1 MKTVSQAFLDAQAAN
16 LITYYYEIKMF
27 RRYWDSVTQSYL
39 YEETGTD
46 IKPYFFNMSN
56 INWQL
61 DTEALNVW
69 RVSNVQ
75 LELKNDYGQFNEGSG
90 QFFNSTY
97 QRFKTKIE
105 IKIGYILPDETNEI
119 VYAFTGLIVD
129 DVLNNQESQTV
140 TIPLSG
146 KEILTA
152 LTSAEDVS
160 IAVTGETLGTGAL
173 IKEFYTMNQNVLSVQ
188 KVYINGVEQTL
199 TTHYSVS
206 NLYQTR
212 YGALI
217 TFVTAPAL
225 TDIITCDYTWGNN
238 QIAVGEQIGTGSLNA
253 TFQTDNKGVGV
264 IDAVYI
270 DGEELSSIDYTV
282 NDLNDKDNFAKINFP
297 VGVGAGQVVT
307 CDYHHWHKNIAI
319 ETMLGY
325 LLDAAGFP
333 STDRTIGSIDVGAFL
348 KYEIW
353 DNKGNWDGMTLSRNC
368 DTGTNIGSLM
378 MKNENL
384 VTDIA
389 SNVRVSVSGTFPE
402 QSASMGAFD
411 YANKYECNEAPEA
424 ATPAWTSDD
433 DPIIGWDIHS
443 VDGIAEI
450 VSRRTNGSWW
460 DSIMFYIDCNIGRSF
475 KARLKLKTD
484 TATNNGGYAKIVF
497 SVTSAGPGTEG
508 VTISYENGKWWL
520 YLSIFE
526 AGIDLGITDKE
537 WADFHTVEYVYNAE
551 EGKVLLLWDGVVL
564 SSGTNHAVMYS
575 TCIQIAIMNP
585 DDHVYLYLDYLYWDT
600 ATSNQSSIISSALDL
615 GTTSPSRNGLGTLLK
630 SCTIPTDGSKITFK
644 AQTSGTPDFAS
655 DNDAWRDVVWVGDVG
670 TISSST
676 VMKRYIRWTAIWY
689 RKELVSPVLNYLS
702 FPAHAVTDVID
713 CGTNLDVYNAFSIFK
728 QDFDGAIKVYSQT
741 SADGSTW
748 DAEAEVIAGVIASTK
763 RRYIR
768 FRDVMYFTAIGDS
781 PKVQKQYF
789 TYKIT
794 SLLIA
799 MADFSGMTV
808 QSAIEEFAK
817 LLDYE
822 IGVDADGKYF
832 FRAKNVS
839 TDVDMQLSDSTNIL
853 SIDND
858 NGGWER
864 IFNKIRVSIG
874 KFNSLMSP
882 DTQGEAVPH
891 SITKYGTRELSID
904 TSGIEV
910 DDNLDLSSGLVEVY
924 YDRYHLPKRQIR
936 LKCKMLPQLEL
947 SDTVNVNW
955 LALSWYWFWG
965 DSRAY
970 WGKPDIFY
978 IGNEMLPISNL
989 LSNIV
994 GLELDLNA
1002 WELYIVIREI

>member
-27 RRYWDSVTQSYL
+27 RRYWDTVTQSYL
-39 YEETGTD
+39 YEETGMD
-46 IKPYFFNMSN
+46 IKPYFFSMSN

-61 DTEALNVW
+61 DAEGLNVW

-90 QFFNSTY
+90 QFFDATY

-119 VYAFTGLIVD
+119 VYAFTGLIID

-160 IAVTGETLGTGAL
+160 LAVTGETLGTGAL
-173 IKEFYTMNQNVLSVQ
+173 IKEFYTLNQNVLSVQ

-199 TTHYSVS
+199 TTEFSVS

-238 QIAVGEQIGTGSLNA
+238 QIAVGEQIGTGTLNA
-253 TFQTDNKGVGV
+253 TFQTDNKGVGI

-282 NDLNDKDNFAKINFP
+282 NDLNDKDNFAKIVFP

-307 CDYHHWHKNIAI
+307 CDYHHWYKNVAI
-319 ETMLGY
+319 ETLLGY

-333 STDRTIGSIDVGAFL
+333 SADRTIGSIDIGAFF

-353 DNKGNWDGMTLSRNC
+353 DNKGDFDGMNNSRNI
-368 DTGTNIGSLM
+368 DTGSTVGSIVT
-378 MKNENL
+378 KNENL
-384 VTDIA
+384 VSDIDE
-389 SNVRVSVSGTFPE
+389 NKNITVSGSFPS
-402 QSASMGAFD
+402 QSAAMTSFD
-411 YANKYECNEAPEA
+411 SFANKYFADALPDASTPVWTKTISADEYAVYSSEINPAGILHITVPGSFDHDNLVGYKIACEGITSVEIKLKLAITGTSSFARFYVSTRNDSFQNDAIAFHYTDGQWMIYNGYESHAIGIADAAWGDYHVFTIIKDSVVGKWRVYMDGVILFNRYHAYPYKECLWIALKSHYSSDA
-424 ATPAWTSDD
+424 AQVWIDYIYYDTSD
-433 DPIIGWDIHS
+433 I
-443 VDGIAEI
+443 
-450 VSRRTNGSWW
+450 RRGH
-460 DSIMFYIDCNIGRSF
+460 
-475 KARLKLKTD
+475 L
-484 TATNNGGYAKIVF
+484 
-497 SVTSAGPGTEG
+497 
-508 VTISYENGKWWL
+508 ISN
-520 YLSIFE
+520 
-526 AGIDLGITDKE
+526 
-537 WADFHTVEYVYNAE
+537 
-551 EGKVLLLWDGVVL
+551 
-564 SSGTNHAVMYS
+564 
-575 TCIQIAIMNP
+575 
-585 DDHVYLYLDYLYWDT
+585 
-600 ATSNQSSIISSALDL
+600 ALDL
-615 GTTSPSRNGLGTLLK
+615 VSDSPTVSSIGRILRTQTVP
-630 SCTIPTDGSKITFK
+630 SDGSTLVIQT
-644 AQTSGTPDFAS
+644 QTSGTPDFTS
-655 DNDAWRDVVWVGDVG
+655 DNDSWRDVSFVDNIG
-670 TISSST
+670 TISAST
-676 VMKRYIRWTAIWY
+676 ASKRYIRWKVMFYTA
-689 RKELVSPVLNYLS
+689 VSTSPTLTAFY
-702 FPAHAVTDVID
+702 FPAHAVTDTID
-713 CGTNLDVYNAFSIFK
+713 CGTNLDVYNAFAIFK
-728 QDFDGAIKVYSQT
+728 QDFDGVIKVYSQT

-748 DAEAEVIAGVIASTK
+748 DAEAEVVAGVIASTK

-768 FRDVMYFTAIGDS
+768 FRDVIYFTAAGDS
-781 PKVQKQYF
+781 PKIQKQYF

-794 SLLIA
+794 SLNIA
-799 MADFSGMTV
+799 MANFSGMTV

-839 TDVDMQLSDSTNIL
+839 TDVDMELSDSRNII

-882 DTQGEAVPH
+882 DTEGEAVPH
-891 SITKYGTRELSID
+891 SITKYGTRELTID

-970 WGKPDIFY
+970 WGKPNIFY